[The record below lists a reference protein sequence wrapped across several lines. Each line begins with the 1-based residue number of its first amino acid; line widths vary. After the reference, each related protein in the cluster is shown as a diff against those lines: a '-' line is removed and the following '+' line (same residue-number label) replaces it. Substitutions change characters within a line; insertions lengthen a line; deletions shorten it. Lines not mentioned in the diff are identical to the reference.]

1 MLLPKTTE
9 RGYNEVRMEREAMKL
24 YLAADSGGSKTV
36 WNLINIEGKTVFSCR
51 TEGLGAVKE
60 GILPVEE
67 TVSSAVE
74 QLRPIGMP
82 VAIHLSLG
90 GPNTAEVR
98 SALEKA
104 WPGVPT
110 VVEREACGDSI
121 LWGATFLGCSAVVM
135 CGTGSTA
142 VGNKKSGRAYC
153 GGWGPVYGDGGSGG
167 GLGSEALRMFLRSL
181 DGLAEMGQVADL
193 FAPLTEGLD
202 FRDFYDRM
210 EVKRRALDMSR
221 RELAALAP
229 AIYKLYEQGDK
240 TACRLYEASAKEVA
254 DMAEAVSDPDAMV
267 LLCGGFFAEKPKFLE
282 ACQNYSQRNLFYEP
296 DFAPI
301 VGVKLSLLKENGV
314 AVTKELFEQILDENR
329 R

>member
-1 MLLPKTTE
+1 
-9 RGYNEVRMEREAMKL
+9 MKL

-36 WNLINIEGKTVFSCR
+36 WNLINIEGETVFSCR

-67 TVSSAVE
+67 TVSAAAE

-121 LWGATFLGCSAVVM
+121 LLGARLFGCSAVVM

-142 VGNKKSGRAYC
+142 VGNKKTGRAYC
-153 GGWGPVYGDGGSGG
+153 GGWGPIYGDGGSGG
-167 GLGSEALRMFLRSL
+167 GLGSQALKLFLQSL
-181 DGLAEMGQVADL
+181 DGLARMGKVAEL
-193 FAPLTEGLD
+193 FTPLTEGLD
-202 FRDFYDRM
+202 LRDFYDRM
-210 EVKRRALDMSR
+210 EVKRRALEMSR
-221 RELAALAP
+221 RELASLAP
-229 AIYKLYEQGDK
+229 AIYKLYAQGDE
-240 TACRLYEASAKEVA
+240 TATMLYEMSAKEVA
-254 DMAEAVSDPDAMV
+254 DMAEVVSDPDADV

-282 ACQNYSQRNLFYEP
+282 ACRKYSRRNLCYEP

-301 VGVKLSLLKENGV
+301 VGVELSLLKENGV
-314 AVTKELFEQILDENR
+314 RITKELFEQILKENR